1 MKIFV
6 LAFGSVVNVYTVI
19 IQDIKVVEPAS
30 FTIFL
35 SYSACKLRYV
45 CVTSF

>member
-6 LAFGSVVNVYTVI
+6 LAFGSAVNVYTVI

-30 FTIFL
+30 
-35 SYSACKLRYV
+35 Y
-45 CVTSF
+45 TSFR